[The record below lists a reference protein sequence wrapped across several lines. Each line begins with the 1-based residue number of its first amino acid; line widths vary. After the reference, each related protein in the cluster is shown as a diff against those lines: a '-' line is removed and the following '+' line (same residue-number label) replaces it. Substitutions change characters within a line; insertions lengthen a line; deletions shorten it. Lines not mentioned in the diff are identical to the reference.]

1 MNDSQ
6 MNAIVEI
13 AGQQFNVA
21 PQTKLNVPRLN
32 GNPGDKIT
40 FDKILLLNDNEKINV
55 GTPDIKCSVS
65 ATIVEHGKS
74 KKILVFHKKRRKG
87 YRKLNG
93 HRSVFTCIQIDSIN
107 A

>member
-1 MNDSQ
+1 

-21 PQTKLNVPRLN
+21 PSLRLNVPHLN
-32 GNPGDKIT
+32 GAAGDKVS
-40 FDKILLLNDNEKINV
+40 FDKILLISKEDKVNV
-55 GTPDIKCSVS
+55 GMPIINGCVN
-65 ATIVEHGKS
+65 ATILEHGKAR
-74 KKILVFHKKRRKG
+74 KILVFHKKRRKG

-93 HRSVFTCIQIDSIN
+93 HRAVYTRIQIDSID

>member
-1 MNDSQ
+1 

-21 PQTKLNVPRLN
+21 PQIKLNVPRLN
-32 GNPGDKIT
+32 GNPGDKLT
-40 FDKILLLNDNEKINV
+40 FDKILLFNDDNKTNV
-55 GTPDIKCSVS
+55 GIPNVSGSVK
-65 ATIVEHGKS
+65 ATIIEHGKS

-93 HRSVFTCIQIDSIN
+93 HRSVFTRIQIDSIN